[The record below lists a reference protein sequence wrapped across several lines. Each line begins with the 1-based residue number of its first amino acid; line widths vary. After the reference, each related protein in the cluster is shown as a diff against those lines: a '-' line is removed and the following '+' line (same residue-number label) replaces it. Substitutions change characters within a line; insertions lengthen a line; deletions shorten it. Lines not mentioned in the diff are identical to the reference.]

1 MDRQTD
7 CVPKVC
13 HMPLV
18 KGWGRTR
25 VLWDLEMEGL
35 SKQVVFRSG
44 GRDRTIPS
52 RSPVCGRSTYRGDPL
67 EGMAVRS
74 EKKLNCRKTRTA
86 GL

>member
-52 RSPVCGRSTYRGDPL
+52 RSPVCGRAKHIQRGPS
-67 EGMAVRS
+67 GGHGS
-74 EKKLNCRKTRTA
+74 EV
-86 GL
+86 